1 MQESLSWWKHLS
13 GNFEELLQAEC
24 RQAWEWE
31 TLRDYSHKRASTPI
45 HAFIPE
51 THQVLLVRIGDKFP
65 YGASWEIWR
74 VTLWK
79 TIQNLNKCL
88 LSKEKRLMRRK
99 FRKLSPVEGSMDAG
113 KAQNDLLSVLSWQK
127 VK

>member
-88 LSKEKRLMRRK
+88 LSKEKGSWEESSENFPPLKGVWMQGKRK
-99 FRKLSPVEGSMDAG
+99 MIYWVFCHDK
-113 KAQNDLLSVLSWQK
+113 K
-127 VK
+127 